1 MSAVEK
7 FEQDRQYIIL
17 YFDGSK
23 MAQFEVNASN
33 REEAIEA
40 FKAQGIS
47 VKDIFS
53 ITPWAPIGY
62 ISKRKEA
69 PDIGA
74 SFTAL
79 NIQSLRIL

>member
-7 FEQDRQYIIL
+7 FEQERQYIIL

-23 MAQFEVNASN
+23 IAQFEVNASN

-53 ITPWAPIGY
+53 ITP
-62 ISKRKEA
+62 
-69 PDIGA
+69 
-74 SFTAL
+74 
-79 NIQSLRIL
+79 